1 MSISPPISAVSSPRV
16 WQTAAAAQVFV
27 AGAAHAEAGKLFDFD
42 LTLPIMVAQFLL
54 LMKILDSKLFTPVGN
69 IMDERAKGVKVIRAA
84 LSEKQEARNA
94 TADENKK
101 LLDKGRAAA
110 DAYVKGVEKQAMDQ
124 VEELVNENK
133 KEIEAEVAVASAN
146 VMAKIKAA
154 EDKLT
159 AETPTIAKL
168 VVDKLVGAS
177 KDKALPTEAP
187 TISSEEVKEPATVEV

>member
-1 MSISPPISAVSSPRV
+1 
-16 WQTAAAAQVFV
+16 
-27 AGAAHAEAGKLFDFD
+27 
-42 LTLPIMVAQFLL
+42 
-54 LMKILDSKLFTPVGN
+54 
-69 IMDERAKGVKVIRAA
+69 
-84 LSEKQEARNA
+84 
-94 TADENKK
+94 
-101 LLDKGRAAA
+101 
-110 DAYVKGVEKQAMDQ
+110 MDQ